1 MPVSEKSAKTSG
13 QNSTFECLEVEKITS
28 EKKRKKKEKK
38 RLYKLKM
45 RAIEGPHVSGTGSF
59 FSPAIQADYL
69 EKKVREVYMDYS
81 SLELEDLRI
90 SGISILRI
98 AFSVVLFLFFRRK
111 ILF

>member
-1 MPVSEKSAKTSG
+1 
-13 QNSTFECLEVEKITS
+13 
-28 EKKRKKKEKK
+28 
-38 RLYKLKM
+38 M

-90 SGISILRI
+90 SEKYFFEPCWTGSRNLEDLSKFLEIGVGYDPGYIPGPYGSPHTIILAMAALRVADI
-98 AFSVVLFLFFRRK
+98 TR
-111 ILF
+111 